1 MDKGTLG
8 KVLAGLSDKNIRFA
22 DLRKIMVNLGFE
34 ERIKGNHHIFNKGG
48 VAEIIN
54 IQSLKDGKAKAYQVK
69 QIRGIILRYK
79 LHQEVNDV

>member
-22 DLRKIMVNLGFE
+22 DLRKLMVNLGFE
-34 ERIKGNHHIFNKGG
+34 ERIKGNHHIFTKGG
-48 VAEIIN
+48 VDEIIN
-54 IQSLKDGKAKAYQVK
+54 IQSLKDGKAKTYQVK
-69 QIRGIILRYK
+69 QIRGIFLRYK

>member
-1 MDKGTLG
+1 MDKDTLS

-34 ERIKGNHHIFNKGG
+34 ERIKGNHHIFTKGD

-69 QIRGIILRYK
+69 QIRDIILRYK

>member
-1 MDKGTLG
+1 MDKGTLD
-8 KVLAGLSDKNIRFA
+8 KIIAGLSDKNIRFA
-22 DLRKIMVNLGFE
+22 DLRKLMLNLGFE
-34 ERIKGNHHIFNKGG
+34 ERTRGNHHIFTKGN

-54 IQSLKDGKAKAYQVK
+54 MQSLKDGKAKAYQVK